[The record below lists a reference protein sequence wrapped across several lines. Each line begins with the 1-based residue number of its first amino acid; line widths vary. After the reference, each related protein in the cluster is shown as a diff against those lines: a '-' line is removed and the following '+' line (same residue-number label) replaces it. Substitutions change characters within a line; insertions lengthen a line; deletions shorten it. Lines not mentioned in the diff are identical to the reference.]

1 VIFARLRALLGPA
14 AVDRDP
20 DNVPRVT
27 PDSTDALALVCRLA
41 CDEGWKIRIEGLTSW
56 LAPDAPADLAV
67 STRGLDEIV
76 SVSPA
81 DLVATIQA
89 GASMDEI
96 RRRLA
101 EQGMWLAVDPPGRP
115 DRTLGSI
122 IATGTS
128 GPLRH
133 GFGPVRDHILGC
145 TVVTG
150 DGRIVRPGSRVV
162 KNVAGYDLT
171 KLHVG
176 SFGGFGI
183 VTEAHLRLRALP
195 RADVTVISRGSRD
208 ALTAAARDLLEAG
221 IAPAALELISPA
233 LAAESE
239 WVLAARFL
247 GIDPAVQADVR
258 RLPSDAETVWEQLPA
273 DRTAG
278 FWTLLA
284 RGALSGP
291 VTFRL
296 GVLPDGLDEALD
308 LLAHDLD
315 ADMVAAGAAS
325 GSLRWTGDAPVERLR
340 AVRRATAAREIPM
353 TLERAPWGVRR
364 ALGHFGAYREGLGR
378 LVDRLRDTFDP
389 KQALSVALEGRES
402 EKGEGRSEK

>member
-1 VIFARLRALLGPA
+1 MIFARLRALLGPA
-14 AVDRDP
+14 AVDRDA

-41 CDEGWKIRIEGLTSW
+41 YDEGWKIRVEGLGSW
-56 LAPDAPADLAV
+56 LPADAPADLAV
-67 STRGLDEIV
+67 STRALDEIV
-76 SVSPA
+76 SVNPA
-81 DLVATIQA
+81 DLVATVQA
-89 GASMDEI
+89 GVSLDAV

-101 EQGMWLAVDPPGRP
+101 EHGMWLAVDPPGRP
-115 DRTLGSI
+115 ERTLGSV

-150 DGRIVRPGSRVV
+150 DGRVVKPGARVV

-183 VTEAHLRLRALP
+183 LTEAHLRLRAAP
-195 RADVTVISRGSRD
+195 RADVTLVSHGSRD
-208 ALTAAARDLLEAG
+208 SLTAAARDLLEAH
-221 IAPAALELISPA
+221 IAPAALELVSPA
-233 LAAESE
+233 LASESE

-247 GIDPAVQADVR
+247 GVDAAVQADVR
-258 RLPSDAETVWEQLPA
+258 RLPSETDAVWEQLPS
-273 DRTAG
+273 DRTAA
-278 FWTLLA
+278 FWALLA
-284 RGALSGP
+284 RGSLGGTI
-291 VTFRL
+291 TFRL
-296 GVLPDGLDEALD
+296 GVLAYGLDDTLD

-315 ADMVAAGAAS
+315 DGLIAAGAGS
-325 GSLRWTGDAPVERLR
+325 GSLRWAGDAPIERLR

-353 TLERAPWGVRR
+353 TLERAPWAVRR
-364 ALGHFGAYREGLGR
+364 TLGHFGAYREGLGP

-389 KQALSVALEGRES
+389 KQALSVALEGSDKRE
-402 EKGEGRSEK
+402 

>member
-1 VIFARLRALLGPA
+1 VIFARLRALLGPT

-27 PDSTDALALVCRLA
+27 PDSTEALALVCRLA
-41 CDEGWKIRIEGLTSW
+41 HDEGWKIRVEGLASW

-67 STRGLDEIV
+67 STRALDEIV
-76 SVSPA
+76 SVNPA

-89 GASMDEI
+89 GTPMDAI

-101 EQGMWLAVDPPGRP
+101 EQGMWLALDPPGRP
-115 DRTLGSI
+115 DRTLGSV

-133 GFGPVRDHILGC
+133 GFGPVRDHVLGC

-150 DGRIVRPGSRVV
+150 DGRIVKPGSRVV

-195 RADVTVISRGSRD
+195 RADVTVLSRGSRD
-208 ALTAAARDLLEAG
+208 ALAAAARDLLEAR
-221 IAPAALELISPA
+221 IAPAALELISPG
-233 LAAESE
+233 LAAETE

-258 RLPSDAETVWEQLPA
+258 RLPSETDIVWEQLPA

-278 FWTLLA
+278 FWALVA
-284 RGALSGP
+284 RGGLSGP
-291 VTFRL
+291 ITFRL
-296 GVLPDGLDEALD
+296 GVLPDGLDDALD

-315 ADMVAAGAAS
+315 VDMLAAGAAS

-353 TLERAPWGVRR
+353 TLERAPWNVRW

-389 KQALSVALEGRES
+389 KQALSVALEGS
-402 EKGEGRSEK
+402 EK

>member
-1 VIFARLRALLGPA
+1 MIFARLRALLGPA

-41 CDEGWKIRIEGLTSW
+41 CDEGWKIRTEGLTSW

-67 STRGLDEIV
+67 STRGLDEVV

-89 GASMDEI
+89 GATMDEI

-133 GFGPVRDHILGC
+133 GFGPVRDHVLGC

-150 DGRIVRPGSRVV
+150 DGRIVKPGSRVV

-221 IAPAALELISPA
+221 IGPAALELLSPA

-258 RLPSDAETVWEQLPA
+258 RLPSDTETVWEQLPA

-278 FWTLLA
+278 FWALLA

-296 GVLPDGLDEALD
+296 GVLPDGLDDALD

-325 GSLRWTGDAPVERLR
+325 GSLRWTGEAPVERLR

-353 TLERAPWGVRR
+353 TLERAPWSVRR

-389 KQALSVALEGRES
+389 KQALSVALEGS
-402 EKGEGRSEK
+402 EKSEK